1 MARMNL
7 SLLGVPSSI
16 GARNTGTEKAP
27 SALRLAG
34 LAGRLEATGHSVR
47 DAGDQETS
55 AYVPDE
61 NPSHRKLRN
70 LDGVIRVIKALSA
83 RVESVL
89 REGRVPLVLGGDCT
103 VALGSLAGAV
113 RVHGEMGLAYFD
125 RDAELNT
132 PRSSP
137 SGILD
142 GMVIAHLLGRGEPAL
157 ALPEGGPPLLRPGKL
172 ALLGVERLD
181 REEIP
186 FYEALP
192 ALRIPGPEIWQM
204 GGAKAAEEV
213 LTRLASGEDRFWVHC
228 DLDVLDG
235 SEMSAVDF
243 PAPGGISLV
252 QMKVFLARLAGAA
265 GFTGLEVTNF
275 NPDKDPEGEVARRV
289 VDLLAAG
296 LAPEGPRG

>member
-1 MARMNL
+1 MNL
-7 SLLGVPSSI
+7 TILGVPSSI

-27 SALRLAG
+27 AAIRRAG
-34 LAGRLEATGHSVR
+34 LVGRLEATGHSAL
-47 DAGDQETS
+47 DAGDQE
-55 AYVPDE
+55 AAPYVPDE
-61 NPSHRKLRN
+61 VPSHKKRKN
-70 LDGVIRVIKALSA
+70 LDGVVGVVGTLAR

-113 RVHGEMGLAYFD
+113 RVHGEMGLAYLD

-132 PRSSP
+132 PQTTP

-157 ALPEGGPPLLRPGKL
+157 ARSESGAPLLRPGKL

-181 REEIP
+181 PQEVP

-192 ALRIPGPEIWQM
+192 ALRIPGPELWQM
-204 GGAKAAEEV
+204 GGTKAAQEV
-213 LTRLASGEDRFWVHC
+213 LTRLASGSDRFWVHC

-235 SEMSAVDF
+235 AEMPAVDF
-243 PAPGGISLV
+243 PAPGGISLI
-252 QMKVFLARLAGAA
+252 QMQVFLARLAASD

-275 NPDKDPEGEVARRV
+275 NPDRDPEGEAARRV
-289 VDLLAAG
+289 VDLLAEA
-296 LAPEGPRG
+296 LSPEGPRG